1 MGPLPLLLK
10 LSNHWLRSGCEPQS
24 PPGTQPLASPSLWGG
39 LQSLG
44 VPHLFPTAS
53 PVTFCVPTSS
63 RLPELAADFLPVPLL
78 TTSPAPSSPQLAG
91 SPYETR
97 PNQNLSPFPV
107 KPSQNIIC
115 LILMNNRHLL
125 SPQKET
131 GQTPPFL
138 SFLHGFESSPGT
150 QTQVLGSVQKAP
162 FPAHLSYTLYLS
174 NFFQYFISCFY
185 SFPSISW
192 KITLQ
197 FFLTNSFC
205 LLHVLISHSL
215 FLLVF
220 KNCTFTIKPFS
231 LYFPSGYIVPSLQ
244 STSENSFPFL

>member
-150 QTQVLGSVQKAP
+150 LMSAQLECNVHHAP
-162 FPAHLSYTLYLS
+162 YSCSPLDGGNRLRLQRMLDTPVHHTLYEV
-174 NFFQYFISCFY
+174 
-185 SFPSISW
+185 W
-192 KITLQ
+192 
-197 FFLTNSFC
+197 FFLNMHIDVSM
-205 LLHVLISHSL
+205 I
-215 FLLVF
+215 
-220 KNCTFTIKPFS
+220 PFR
-231 LYFPSGYIVPSLQ
+231 LDIRHGKR
-244 STSENSFPFL
+244 